1 MSIANGQDANASVF
15 NASFMSRTVDSP
27 ITTNIIMPVN
37 KFIYLGSET
46 VDGSWRI
53 GIDSGNM
60 IMEKRESGSWITK
73 SSVEA

>member
-1 MSIANGQDANASVF
+1 MSIANGQDANATVF
-15 NASFMSRTVDSP
+15 NASFISRSVDSP
-27 ITTNIIMPVN
+27 TTANVIMPVN
-37 KFIYLGSET
+37 KFVYFGAEN

-53 GIDSGNM
+53 GVDSGNM